1 MRSKRIAV
9 FPPTGLSLLVGL
21 LAGGLGTNAKAQA
34 FQELL
39 EQGSAGLQVLALDSE
54 RGLRENSLLNPGN
67 RIARLP
73 AGQTEVE
80 GRLDLKLATDT
91 FEVSLKPRARFEWRR
106 FGETGPETRL
116 DAWVNQGLVTLY
128 PVQSLAVSLGRDVL
142 MWGPSNFRS
151 PSNPIYFENGRNNP
165 MRELRG
171 VDVAQATWSP
181 TQALSL
187 SLLHQF
193 GDGRGDW
200 QWEKEDGFK
209 ALSLMKVDYTAE
221 ASVVGLN
228 ASKRWTHAR
237 PRFGAFGQ
245 TTIGEAL
252 LLYAEGGLRQ
262 GTSALYP
269 ERLPNAVGGAFL
281 PRHARD
287 HRLIYSALAG
297 GGYTLDSG
305 HTVYLEYL
313 SNNEGY
319 RWADGARYFDIASSA
334 ASVLATPS
342 PDAALA
348 GQTLGAALNN
358 GLALLGRHYLFL
370 QVQNNPTDTGPTW
383 QLRYALNLV
392 DGSGQA
398 SAYAEWNI
406 WSRLA
411 LFAVGVMH
419 HGGNR
424 TEFHS
429 LLSQSILVGAKGY
442 VL

>member
-1 MRSKRIAV
+1 MRSRRIPVSPSA
-9 FPPTGLSLLVGL
+9 GLSLLVGL
-21 LAGGLGTNAKAQA
+21 LAGGVGTTARAQA
-34 FQELL
+34 LQELL
-39 EQGSAGLQVLALDSE
+39 EQGSAGLQVLALDTE

-73 AGQTEVE
+73 RGHSELEA
-80 GRLDLKLATDT
+80 RLDLKLVADT
-91 FEVSLKPRARFEWRR
+91 FELSLKPRARFEWQR
-106 FGETGPETRL
+106 FREAGSETRL

-128 PVQSLAVSLGRDVL
+128 PMQSLAVSVGRDVL

-187 SLLHQF
+187 SLSHQF

-200 QWEKEDGFK
+200 QWEKEDGFR
-209 ALSLMKVDYTAE
+209 ALSLLKLDYTAE

-228 ASKRWTHAR
+228 ASKRWAHER

-245 TTIGEAL
+245 TTVGEAL
-252 LLYAEGGLRQ
+252 LLYAEAGLRQ
-262 GTSALYP
+262 GTAALYP

-281 PRHARD
+281 PRHAED
-287 HRLIYSALAG
+287 GRLIYAVLAG
-297 GGYTLDSG
+297 AGYTLDSG
-305 HTVYLEYL
+305 HTVYMEYL
-313 SNNEGY
+313 NNNEGY
-319 RWADGARYFDIASSA
+319 RWADGARYFDIASRAS
-334 ASVLATPS
+334 SVLASPT

-358 GLALLGRHYLFL
+358 GLPLLGRHYLFM

-383 QLRYALNLV
+383 QLRYSLNLV

-398 SAYAEWNI
+398 SAYAEWNV

-411 LFAVGVMH
+411 LFAVGVLH
-419 HGGNR
+419 HGGPR